1 MKYMYYKLFVLVMIL
16 SLLSL
21 PAWALNYKTITA
33 TELKT
38 RSANKDFFLLD
49 VHIPE
54 QVHIAGT
61 DAFIDFRKIHQNT
74 YKLPSDKKTEIVVY
88 CLGGGMS
95 RAAVEDL
102 LEMGYTNVYDLTGGV
117 RAFNRLSL
125 K

>member
-1 MKYMYYKLFVLVMIL
+1 MKNMFYKLFGLVMIL

-21 PAWALNYKTITA
+21 PAWGANYKTITA

-38 RSANKDFFLLD
+38 RLANKNFFLLD

-54 QVHIAGT
+54 QAHINRT
-61 DAFIDFRKIHQNT
+61 DAFIDFRKIRQSTH
-74 YKLPSDKKTEIVVY
+74 KLPSDKEAEIVVY

-95 RAAVEDL
+95 RAAAEDL
-102 LEMGYTNVYDLTGGV
+102 MEMGYTNVYGLEGGV
-117 RAFNRLSL
+117 HAYNRLLL

>member
-1 MKYMYYKLFVLVMIL
+1 MKNMFYKLFGLVMIL
-16 SLLSL
+16 SLLPL
-21 PAWALNYKTITA
+21 PAWAANYKTITA

-38 RSANKDFFLLD
+38 RLANKNFFLLD

-54 QVHIAGT
+54 QAHINGT
-61 DAFIDFRKIHQNT
+61 DAFIDFRKIRQSTHT
-74 YKLPSDKKTEIVVY
+74 LPSDKETEIVVY

-102 LEMGYTNVYDLTGGV
+102 LEIGYTNVYDLEGGV
-117 RAFNRLSL
+117 LAYNRLMS

>member
-1 MKYMYYKLFVLVMIL
+1 MKNMYYKLFGLVMIL

-21 PAWALNYKTITA
+21 PVWASNYKTITA

-38 RSANKDFFLLD
+38 RLADKDFFLLD

-54 QVHIAGT
+54 QVHITGT
-61 DAFIDFRKIHQNT
+61 DAFIDFHKIRQSPH
-74 YKLPSDKKTEIVVY
+74 KLPPDKEAEIVVY

-95 RAAVEDL
+95 RAAAEDL
-102 LEMGYTNVYDLTGGV
+102 REMGYTNVYDLKGGV
-117 RAFNRLSL
+117 HAFNRLLS